1 MNIGHFSRSAYD
13 KCAYPDRLKE
23 STDPLNY
30 VLSVDQIYNCDRCLS
45 TLGPRSGFL
54 GHGVS
59 TVRDIGYAEAQDMV
73 DLESILSNRNVKESK
88 CKKGKVNPINPL
100 KFKTHDSK
108 ICSNKLDPEYTRL
121 MFAGTNRDMAT
132 NRFYNTIH
140 NAQDTIFWN
149 FAINSS
155 LEEKDNFNPT
165 VPKPWPELAGPIED
179 LSNYQKCGMQCNTS
193 NRCSKSMKH

>member
-1 MNIGHFSRSAYD
+1 MNIGHFSRLPYD
-13 KCAYPDRLKE
+13 NCAYPDRLKE

-45 TLGPRSGFL
+45 TFGPRSGYL

-59 TVRDIGYAEAQDMV
+59 TIGDIRYAEAQDMV
-73 DLESILSNRNVKESK
+73 DLESVLSNRNVKYSD
-88 CKKGKVNPINPL
+88 CKNGKVNPINPL
-100 KFKTHDSK
+100 KFKTHNSK
-108 ICSNKLDPEYTRL
+108 ICSSKLDPEYSRL
-121 MFAGTNRDMAT
+121 TYAGTNRDVAT

-140 NAQDTIFWN
+140 NAQDTIFWD

-165 VPKPWPELAGPIED
+165 IPKLWPDLVGPIED
-179 LSNYQKCGMQCNTS
+179 LSNYKKCGLQCHST
-193 NRCSKSMKH
+193 NRCPKSYE